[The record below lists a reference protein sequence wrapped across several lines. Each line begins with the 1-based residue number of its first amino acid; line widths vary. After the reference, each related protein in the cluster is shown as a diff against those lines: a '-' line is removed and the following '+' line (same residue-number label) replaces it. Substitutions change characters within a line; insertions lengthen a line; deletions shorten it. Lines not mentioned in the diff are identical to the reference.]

1 MTTKED
7 TKTETFFVE
16 AMKRDSTT
24 SSFIVLPKPPR
35 RPDRGE
41 RSASALDLRTGT
53 ARKRSY
59 SGGEDEA
66 NGASRKKIAKRKPTD
81 QELALNFF
89 IKQLALEL
97 LDRRLT
103 IVQQPRHRLAQL
115 EAACRRQFPAFNE
128 RQIRLKIRGQLKLYR
143 RNLKKAEERKLTKPN
158 TLSQLTSAF
167 ECPPLTSIDQN
178 PSYLACNPNAVWMA
192 RRALANERKRGK
204 PLIAPSTDALPL
216 KPINDWQ
223 NVSTLAEPIVINRP
237 SPAIRPNS
245 CLASEI
251 GTTEPT
257 YSSAPLSIPPKRV
270 QSNPPVS
277 TSLPSPLASVASPTK
292 PIQMNNSAVMP
303 APLKTL
309 LEANKNIK
317 PSEPTTNLT
326 DFSLLNSS
334 NAADNSIGQTPQSR
348 QMNQTWPPSVSNT
361 PTDAS
366 ACIIGSCLRL
376 AANFLLQSATFF
388 ESKNASLSDLNATLP
403 PTLLQ
408 PPNLSLIMN
417 PMFGSNLPPMPP
429 LGTTNAPFS
438 DVAFVCSTPTII
450 SSHPPSSA
458 APSVGHPVT
467 TTTT

>member
-7 TKTETFFVE
+7 TKTEPFFVE

-24 SSFIVLPKPPR
+24 SSFVVLPKPPR

-158 TLSQLTSAF
+158 TLSQPTSAF

-237 SPAIRPNS
+237 SPAIRP
-245 CLASEI
+245 
-251 GTTEPT
+251 
-257 YSSAPLSIPPKRV
+257 RV

-326 DFSLLNSS
+326 DFSFLNSS
-334 NAADNSIGQTPQSR
+334 NGADNSIGQTPQSR
-348 QMNQTWPPSVSNT
+348 QLNQTWPLSISNT

-388 ESKNASLSDLNATLP
+388 ESKNASLPDLNASLP

-429 LGTTNAPFS
+429 LGTTSAPFS
-438 DVAFVCSTPTII
+438 DVALVCSTPTII
-450 SSHPPSSA
+450 SSHPPASV
-458 APSVGHPVT
+458 APSVSHPVT

>member
-1 MTTKED
+1 MATKED
-7 TKTETFFVE
+7 IKTETFFVE
-16 AMKRDSTT
+16 AMKRDSAS
-24 SSFIVLPKPPR
+24 SSFVVLPKPPR
-35 RPDRGE
+35 RPDRAE

-59 SGGEDEA
+59 SGDEDEA
-66 NGASRKKIAKRKPTD
+66 NGASRKKMAKRKPTD

-158 TLSQLTSAF
+158 ALSQPSSAF
-167 ECPPLTSIDQN
+167 ECLPLASVDQN

-204 PLIAPSTDALPL
+204 PLVTPSLDALPL

-223 NVSTLAEPIVINRP
+223 NASTLAEPIVINRP
-237 SPAIRPNS
+237 PPAIRPNS
-245 CLASEI
+245 CLASGM

-257 YSSAPLSIPPKRV
+257 YTSASLSAPPKRV

-277 TSLPSPLASVASPTK
+277 TSLPSPLADVASPTK

-303 APLKTL
+303 TPLKAL
-309 LEANKNIK
+309 LEVNKNIK
-317 PSEPTTNLT
+317 PLESTPNLT
-326 DFSLLNSS
+326 DFSILNS
-334 NAADNSIGQTPQSR
+334 NGADNSIGQTPQSR
-348 QMNQTWPPSVSNT
+348 QINQTWPPPISNA
-361 PTDAS
+361 PADAS

-388 ESKNASLSDLNATLP
+388 ESKNASLPDLNSTLP
-403 PTLLQ
+403 PALLQ

-417 PMFGSNLPPMPP
+417 PIFGSNLPPMPP
-429 LGTTNAPFS
+429 LGTTSASFS
-438 DVAFVCSTPTII
+438 DVGLVCSTPTMI
-450 SSHPPSSA
+450 SSHPPVSA
-458 APSVGHPVT
+458 APSVSHPVT

>member
-1 MTTKED
+1 MHFKLQSE
-7 TKTETFFVE
+7 
-16 AMKRDSTT
+16 
-24 SSFIVLPKPPR
+24 
-35 RPDRGE
+35 RGE

-59 SGGEDEA
+59 SGDEEEA

-143 RNLKKAEERKLTKPN
+143 RNLKKAEERKLSKSN
-158 TLSQLTSAF
+158 ALSQPTSAF
-167 ECPPLTSIDQN
+167 ECSPLTSVDQN

-204 PLIAPSTDALPL
+204 ILITPAAEALPL

-223 NVSTLAEPIVINRP
+223 NMGTLAEPIVINRP
-237 SPAIRPNS
+237 SPVIRPNS
-245 CLASEI
+245 CLESGMSTI
-251 GTTEPT
+251 EPA
-257 YSSAPLSIPPKRV
+257 YSSASLPNPPKRV
-270 QSNPPVS
+270 RSNPPMS
-277 TSLPSPLASVASPTK
+277 TSQPSPLASVTSPTK

-303 APLKTL
+303 TPLKTL
-309 LEANKNIK
+309 LEASKNIK
-317 PSEPTTNLT
+317 SSASITSLT
-326 DFSLLNSS
+326 DFPLPNSGGIEDS
-334 NAADNSIGQTPQSR
+334 VGQTPQSR
-348 QMNQTWPPSVSNT
+348 QMNQTWPTSISNS
-361 PTDAS
+361 PADAS

-388 ESKNASLSDLNATLP
+388 ESKNASLPDLNSTLP

-408 PPNLSLIMN
+408 HPNLSLIMN

-429 LGTTNAPFS
+429 LGTTSAPFS
-438 DVAFVCSTPTII
+438 EVAPVCSTPTIT
-450 SSHPPSSA
+450 SSYLPPSST
-458 APSVGHPVT
+458 PSVSHPVT
-467 TTTT
+467 TSTT